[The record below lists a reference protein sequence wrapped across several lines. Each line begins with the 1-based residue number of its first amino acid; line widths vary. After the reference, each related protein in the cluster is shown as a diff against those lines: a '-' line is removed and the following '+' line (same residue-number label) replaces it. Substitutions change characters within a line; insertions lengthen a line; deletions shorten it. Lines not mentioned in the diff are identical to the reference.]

1 MSNIVDYLIR
11 NIIQKV
17 LHLSRVSS

>member
-17 LHLSRVSS
+17 LHLSGVSS